1 MPAFSRK
8 NSMSKRFL
16 FLISAVALLAA
27 CSKSKESSQSAAPAG
42 PPPAQPVKAIIATTS
57 SLDNHIE
64 ATGTILAN
72 EEVEIRSE
80 TSGRVIKL
88 YFKEG
93 DVVNAGST
101 LLTIDDRE
109 LQAQLTKTNLSI
121 DLATDDEQRK
131 KKLLDVG
138 GISKEEYD
146 ASRNYLLK
154 LEADKQLLETQI
166 AKTKVTA
173 PFSGTIGLRYISE
186 GGYVSPA
193 TLIASL
199 QQTNMVKV
207 EFSVPEKY
215 ASSIKNNATVNFTV
229 EGDDHTF
236 EAKVYAREP
245 KIDPQ
250 TRSIKVRAIAL
261 NAEQRLIPG
270 AFAKLTINLGTIPE
284 AIEVPSEAIIPA
296 ITGQTLYVVRS
307 GTAKV
312 QPIKTGIRTATTT
325 QITEGIVPGDTIIT
339 TGLLTVRPG
348 AAVKPIIVEN
358 KKD

>member
-1 MPAFSRK
+1 MR
-8 NSMSKRFL
+8 
-16 FLISAVALLAA
+16 ISLLLSICAATFLAA
-27 CSKSKESSQSAAPAG
+27 CSKTDDSAKTETPAG
-42 PPPAQPVKAIIATTS
+42 PPPAQPVKAIIAITS
-57 SLDNHIE
+57 SLDNRIE

-80 TSGRVIKL
+80 TSGRVTKL

-93 DVVNAGST
+93 DAVNSGSL

-109 LQAQLTKTNLSI
+109 LQAQLTKTNLTI
-121 DLATDDEQRK
+121 DLAIEDEQRK
-131 KKLLDVG
+131 KKLLDAG

-146 ASRNYLLK
+146 IARNYLLK
-154 LEADKQLLETQI
+154 LEADKQLLLTQI
-166 AKTKVTA
+166 AKTKVIA

-207 EFSVPEKY
+207 EFAVPEKY
-215 ASSIKNNATVNFTV
+215 ASAIRNGAEVSFSV
-229 EGDDHTF
+229 EGDNNTYT
-236 EAKVYAREP
+236 AKVYAREP

-250 TRSIKVRAIAL
+250 TRSITVRALAQ
-261 NAEQRLIPG
+261 NNDGRLIPG
-270 AFAKLTINLGTIPE
+270 AFAKLNINLGTIAE
-284 AIEVPSEAIIPA
+284 TIVVPSEAIVPA
-296 ITGQTLYVVRS
+296 ITGQTLYIVRD
-307 GTAKV
+307 GAAKV
-312 QPIKTGIRTATTT
+312 QPVKTGIRSATST

-348 AAVKPIIVEN
+348 AAVQPIVMDI
-358 KKD
+358 KKN